1 MNRIALFGFAAA
13 FSGLA
18 LAVPGA
24 EARLRSVLHGAM
36 DICKIEG
43 DSWVEDGVER
53 CCTDN
58 ANETDDGVDVSGQPY
73 CVYCVQGTETCYMED
88 GTARPLTPAKF
99 KELMKI
105 TPKQGTV
112 TGN

>member
-1 MNRIALFGFAAA
+1 MNRIALFGFVAAV
-13 FSGLA
+13 SSMT

-24 EARLRSVLHGAM
+24 DARTRSVLHGAM

-43 DSWVEDGVER
+43 DSWVENGVEA

-58 ANETDDGVDVSGQPY
+58 VNVHDDGTVTEGGAY
-73 CVYCVQGTETCYMED
+73 CVYCVQGTESCYMED
-88 GTARPLTPAKF
+88 GTARTLTPAKV
-99 KELMKI
+99 KEMLKH